1 MASSA
6 KAQVAQAQ
14 RPVMLAAGRS
24 ARRNVCFDSV
34 PDNVRLPAQVV
45 ICVNAYFDLLSG
57 DHAPVS
63 IEDVSDQAD
72 LVETY
77 GYKQSGKEILDH
89 YKLMIEGKK
98 PWKKGGE
105 CIRIGY
111 FS

>member
-1 MASSA
+1 MAASA
-6 KAQVAQAQ
+6 KAQVAKAQ
-14 RPVMLAAGRS
+14 RPVMVAAGRS

-34 PDNVRLPAQVV
+34 PDNVRLPAQIVY
-45 ICVNAYFDLLSG
+45 CVEAYFDLLSG

-63 IEDVSDQAD
+63 IEEISDQAA
-72 LVETY
+72 LIETH

-105 CIRIGY
+105 CIRIGS